1 MKLMRLKKPIK
12 TILSKQN
19 CFEGGVNM
27 YRCENCGWE
36 GSADERKAVKDY
48 RGECWGQPAYETE
61 YYCPECESDV
71 ELIEGY

>member
-1 MKLMRLKKPIK
+1 
-12 TILSKQN
+12 
-19 CFEGGVNM
+19 M

-36 GSADERKAVKDY
+36 GSADERKEIKDY

-71 ELIEGY
+71 EHIEGY